1 MEKVSIELSFEADK
15 LEALEYCLQKERTT
29 VKRRWQS
36 RSSNSMRRR
45 CRRQCG
51 NIWTGRTRQLPGPGV
66 RVLKNRLE
74 RRKLPLNRE
83 RNSIMN
89 ENEITVLKV
98 EPGKAPE
105 QITIPNTL
113 RAMQELVSGHIEIV
127 DYQGHAWCVTRKEK
141 CWDWSRIEGS
151 VRT

>member
-1 MEKVSIELSFEADK
+1 M
-15 LEALEYCLQKERTT
+15 
-29 VKRRWQS
+29 
-36 RSSNSMRRR
+36 
-45 CRRQCG
+45 
-51 NIWTGRTRQLPGPGV
+51 
-66 RVLKNRLE
+66 
-74 RRKLPLNRE
+74 NRE

-127 DYQGHAWCVTRKEK
+127 DYQGACLVCNE
-141 CWDWSRIEGS
+141 EGKMLGLEPNRRVGQDVIFLANSDLEGNLCSLSPEDLIHFQQQFAQPETLTQKDVRS
-151 VRT
+151 VFGFKFFKM